1 MPSAGDHLSL
11 GKLGRAVGTNGDYTS
26 TMRLAADGRGSGAET
41 KLSQFYISAVGAVTV
56 PDATPNENTSAT
68 ATLAFTNA
76 GSLFLS
82 RIGNRTQ
89 NFVWAENVNAGSFVL
104 TISSDYTAPID
115 FSGVTSNKAISWT
128 VKYRD
133 DGQSGG
139 FNDQATSYNTDIDGL
154 ATIQNTGGGGPG

>member
-41 KLSQFYISAVGAVTV
+41 KLSQFYISAVGDVTV
-56 PDATPNENTSAT
+56 PDETPNESTSAT

-76 GSLFLS
+76 GSLFLTK
-82 RIGNRTQ
+82 IANRTQ

-133 DGQSGG
+133 DGQSNG